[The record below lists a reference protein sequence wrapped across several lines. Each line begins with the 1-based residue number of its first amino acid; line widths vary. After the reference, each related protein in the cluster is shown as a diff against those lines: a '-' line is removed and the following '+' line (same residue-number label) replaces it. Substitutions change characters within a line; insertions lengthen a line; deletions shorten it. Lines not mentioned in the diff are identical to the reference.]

1 MAAKRGLGKGLD
13 ALFDSTEVVKEE
25 KKDLTQL
32 RINMI
37 EPNRKQ
43 PRQDFDEDALHT
55 LSESIKK
62 HGLIQPIIVAP
73 QDNGFYKIIAGERR
87 WRACKMA
94 GLTEIPVVI
103 RTYEKQKAAE
113 VALLENLQR
122 EDLNPIEEAFGY
134 KNLMEE
140 FSMTQDGVA
149 EAVGKSRPAVA
160 NALRLLSLSDN
171 IIKMVRE
178 GLISGGHARAL
189 LAVDSETE
197 RQRLAEQII
206 EEQLSVRQT
215 EKLASEAKKSVP
227 KKTVKRQASPELLDL
242 EKTLSE
248 KIGSKVK
255 ISNGPKKGKIEIEYY
270 GNDDLNRVLEK
281 IGIKIDL

>member
-1 MAAKRGLGKGLD
+1 MTVKRGLGKGLD
-13 ALFDSTEVVKEE
+13 ALFDRAETDKTEN
-25 KKDLTQL
+25 KDLTEI

-37 EPNRKQ
+37 EPNREQ
-43 PRQDFDEDALHT
+43 PRQDFDEDALRA
-55 LSESIKK
+55 LSESIEK
-62 HGLIQPIIVAP
+62 HGLIQPIVVMP

-94 GLTEIPVVI
+94 GLKEIPAVV

-134 KNLMEE
+134 KNLMDE
-140 FSMTQDGVA
+140 FSMTQDEVA
-149 EAVGKSRPAVA
+149 EAVGKSRPAIA
-160 NALRLLSLSDN
+160 NAIRLLTLSDN

-178 GLISGGHARAL
+178 GLISSGHARAL
-189 LAVDSETE
+189 LSVETE
-197 RQRLAEQII
+197 TGRQQLAEKII
-206 EEQLSVRQT
+206 EEQLSVRKT
-215 EKLASEAKKSVP
+215 EQLASENKKKATTKII
-227 KKTVKRQASPELLDL
+227 KKAASPEILDI

-255 ISNGPKKGKIEIEYY
+255 ISNGAKKGKIEIEYY
-270 GNDDLNRVLEK
+270 GNDDLNRILEK
-281 IGIKIDL
+281 IGIKIRL